1 MQVEQGLGIGS
12 GAPLFNRMEAQCT
25 RFWKLTTPRGKSAPV
40 TLVAHGK
47 VGNTIGDLPAYD
59 AFLLGGPFSGAHLRR
74 LWCPAELCIRS

>member
-47 VGNTIGDLPAYD
+47 VGNTVGDLPAYD

-74 LWCPAELCIRS
+74 LCPAELCIRS